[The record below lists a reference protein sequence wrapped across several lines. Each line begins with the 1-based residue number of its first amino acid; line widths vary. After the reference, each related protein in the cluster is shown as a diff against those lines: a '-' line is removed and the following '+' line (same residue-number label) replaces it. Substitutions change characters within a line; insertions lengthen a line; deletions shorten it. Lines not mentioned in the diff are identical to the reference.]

1 MWWTGS
7 LDGFARREAMAS
19 ENSMDAPL
27 PFVREI
33 SVDSFAVKVL
43 FWIFGRRGSFPSR
56 LFLED
61 SQMLSA
67 GTTYTCLCFTVE
79 TPYIPPGGIFIPV
92 RTWVGVRADLDW
104 WLIDRHRK
112 ASSLASTTANTFTVR
127 DTSVVDLVTCQPK
140 HVSRI
145 NTTSILGLS
154 SLKSSKVGLST
165 GLRRALWT
173 LKDLGYSL
181 LATNASSPLTSILA
195 CPA

>member
-19 ENSMDAPL
+19 ENSTDAPL

-61 SQMLSA
+61 SQMLPA
-67 GTTYTCLCFTVE
+67 GTYMLVLHSGNSIYS
-79 TPYIPPGGIFIPV
+79 PRGDIHSSKDV
-92 RTWVGVRADLDW
+92 VTWVGVRADLDW

-127 DTSVVDLVTCQPK
+127 DTTVVDLVTCQLK

-145 NTTSILGLS
+145 NTMSILGLS

-165 GLRRALWT
+165 GLRRR
-173 LKDLGYSL
+173 
-181 LATNASSPLTSILA
+181 
-195 CPA
+195 